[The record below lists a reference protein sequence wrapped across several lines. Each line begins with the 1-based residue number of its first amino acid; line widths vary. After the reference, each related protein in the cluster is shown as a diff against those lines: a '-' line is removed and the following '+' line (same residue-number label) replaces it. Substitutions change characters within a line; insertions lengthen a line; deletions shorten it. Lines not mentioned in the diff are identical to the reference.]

1 MAGSHDPVHNAPQD
15 ASNFPS
21 ESFLTSNGKERSF
34 RRRRRIFVLQIPRVL
49 VVPALSKEQDEDR
62 PVEFF
67 PSPPFFLFLL
77 RPPFFPSP
85 GEIRCTQLC
94 SVSLCPVAPSSIAC
108 SSDHGTLQTIFPDFS
123 YVPLPLLPSFF
134 VPFVRLPGSRPPRS
148 PSPSPFVF
156 LCEQAWR
163 RDGKF
168 PMKTENSWLC
178 AIGFQR

>member
-67 PSPPFFLFLL
+67 PSPLPFFLSLL
-77 RPPFFPSP
+77 RPPFFPSR

-134 VPFVRLPGSRPPRS
+134 VPFVRLPGSRPS
-148 PSPSPFVF
+148 QIPFPLPLRVF
-156 LCEQAWR
+156 VRASLEER
-163 RDGKF
+163 RKIPD
-168 PMKTENSWLC
+168 EN
-178 AIGFQR
+178 